1 MITNPNPLRRTI
13 KMENMTKATAEK
25 VVKEKAKR
33 TQRIR
38 KGKVVN
44 GYVISLEA
52 LELFMGT
59 KNELV
64 QCLSGDWS

>member
-1 MITNPNPLRRTI
+1 MITNPNPLS
-13 KMENMTKATAEK
+13 
-25 VVKEKAKR
+25 
-33 TQRIR
+33 
-38 KGKVVN
+38 
-44 GYVISLEA
+44 GYVISLET